1 MSCRY
6 GWNVSALTM
15 HWARPRPRQDA
26 AQALRRACRTETVA
40 ARPSGGVLRYTV
52 QSRRNLQN
60 ALIIRT
66 RSVISDRP
74 FDHILRPNGRFSHT
88 ECASTQ
94 RARSRVAAGKA
105 FMRHGPKVAW
115 QSDGNRRSLASRE
128 GPADRKG
135 PISAHPK
142 RIAQSLSTASW
153 TPSASSDRDRR
164 NLTHGK
170 FRNGA
175 ETPEPPKMNAKNSVK
190 LRTPASDWA
199 VPVCAMHA
207 PQSGSAPS
215 CIERLGAILQM
226 FLNEHC

>member
-1 MSCRY
+1 
-6 GWNVSALTM
+6 M

-40 ARPSGGVLRYTV
+40 AQPSGGVLRYTV
-52 QSRRNLQN
+52 KSRKNLQN

-66 RSVISDRP
+66 RSVIQDCP
-74 FDHILRPNGRFSHT
+74 FDHILRTNSRLSHT
-88 ECASTQ
+88 DCASTQ
-94 RARSRVAAGKA
+94 RARSRVAAGK
-105 FMRHGPKVAW
+105 
-115 QSDGNRRSLASRE
+115 RSSATVPRSPGSRT
-128 GPADRKG
+128 GIVGTLRPARVRQIAKG
-135 PISAHPK
+135 RSQPNPK

-190 LRTPASDWA
+190 LRSPASDWA
-199 VPVCAMHA
+199 APVCAMHT

-226 FLNEHC
+226 FFNEHC